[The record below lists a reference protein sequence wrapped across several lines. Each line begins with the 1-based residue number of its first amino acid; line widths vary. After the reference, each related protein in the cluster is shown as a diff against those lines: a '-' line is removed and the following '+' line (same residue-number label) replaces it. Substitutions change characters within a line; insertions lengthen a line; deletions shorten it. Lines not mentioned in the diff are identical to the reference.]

1 MKITTLIVDDE
12 PLARERLRRMLANE
26 TDVEIVGECVGGSE
40 AVKLIE
46 AERPRLVFLDVQMPE
61 MSGFEVLQI
70 ISPELMPA
78 IVFVTAYDRYAIQAF
93 EFHALDYLLKPFDE
107 ERLRA
112 ALERARAEIKK
123 RQFAA
128 AGRDRED
135 GAESFDE
142 RIGALLGSLRANNKY
157 AERFV
162 LKSIGRIYFIRTEEV
177 DWIEAAGN
185 YVNLHVGRENHLLRE
200 TMNNIENRLD
210 PDRFLRIHRSAI
222 VNIDFIKELSP
233 LFNGDYKVV
242 LNDDRELTLSRKYHD
257 RLLRLFDKSS

>member
-12 PLARERLRRMLANE
+12 PLARERLRRMLARE
-26 TDVEIVGECVGGSE
+26 TDIEIVGECVGGRE
-40 AVKLIE
+40 AVKIIE
-46 AERPRLVFLDVQMPE
+46 SERPRLVFLDVQMPE

-70 ISPELMPA
+70 ISPELMPAA

-123 RQFAA
+123 RRFAA
-128 AGRDRED
+128 AGGET
-135 GAESFDE
+135 FDE
-142 RIGALLGSLRANNKY
+142 RIGALLGSLKTNNKY

-242 LNDDRELTLSRKYHD
+242 LNDDTELTLSRKYHD